1 MGTLRYGT
9 ICDTQH
15 ERNEPAGQVDMKIK
29 EKTPAK
35 EAKEAAEKLRQRLSR
50 IRHTI
55 MVMSGKGGVGKS
67 TVAANLA
74 AGLARQGY
82 AVGILDGD
90 IHGPNMP
97 KILGVEG
104 RPLKGDEDG
113 NMLPVEVYKNLSV
126 VSVANLLDNQDQ
138 PVIWRGPMKH
148 SIMRHFLSDVKWGD
162 LDFLIVDLPPGTG
175 DEPLSIAQ
183 LIREAEKER
192 PPYAVIVTTPQDIAL
207 LDSRKSV
214 EFARSLQLTILG
226 VVENMS
232 SFSCPHCGHAID
244 LFKVGGG
251 EKAAHD
257 LNVPFLGA
265 VPIDPAVVKE
275 TDLGRPFMLYN
286 MSCAAGMAFQRVV
299 EKVEKALP
307 SR

>member
-1 MGTLRYGT
+1 MN
-9 ICDTQH
+9 IQ
-15 ERNEPAGQVDMKIK
+15 

-35 EAKEAAEKLRQRLSR
+35 AKQEENKKLRERLAH

-82 AVGILDGD
+82 AVGVLDGD
-90 IHGPNMP
+90 IHGPNIP

-104 RPLKGDEDG
+104 KTLRGDNAG
-113 NMLPVEVYKNLSV
+113 NMLPIEVYKNLSV
-126 VSVANLLDNQDQ
+126 VSVGNLLENSDQ

-148 SIMRHFLSDVKWGD
+148 SIMRHFLANVAWGD

-183 LIREAEKER
+183 LITESHSDMK
-192 PPYAVIVTTPQDIAL
+192 PYAVIVTTPQDVAL

-214 EFARSLQLTILG
+214 EFAKTLDLRLLG
-226 VVENMS
+226 IIENMS

-251 EKAAHD
+251 ERAAVD
-257 LNVPFLGA
+257 LKVPFLGA
-265 VPIDPAVVKE
+265 IPIDPTVVRD
-275 TDLGRPFMLYN
+275 TDTGRPFMLYD
-286 MSCAAGMAFQRVV
+286 MSCVAGMAFQRIV
-299 EKVEKALP
+299 EKIEKLF
-307 SR
+307 

>member
-1 MGTLRYGT
+1 
-9 ICDTQH
+9 
-15 ERNEPAGQVDMKIK
+15 MKIK
-29 EKTPAK
+29 EKIPAK
-35 EAKEAAEKLRQRLSR
+35 EKQEEEQKLSERLSC

-55 MVMSGKGGVGKS
+55 MVMSGKGGVDKS

-90 IHGPNMP
+90 IHGPNIP

-104 RPLKGDEDG
+104 RPLRGDDGG
-113 NMLPVEVYKNLSV
+113 NMLPIEVYKNLSV
-126 VSVANLLDNQDQ
+126 VSVGNLLENQDQ
-138 PVIWRGPMKH
+138 PIIWRGPMKH
-148 SIMRHFLSDVKWGD
+148 SIMRHFLANVAWGE

-183 LIREAEKER
+183 LIRDAKAGMT
-192 PPYAVIVTTPQDIAL
+192 PYALVVTTPQDVAL

-214 EFARSLQLTILG
+214 EFARTLDLKMLG
-226 VVENMS
+226 IIENMS

-251 EKAAHD
+251 ERAAID
-257 LNVPFLGA
+257 LKVPFLGA
-265 VPIDPAVVKE
+265 VPIDPKVVKD
-275 TDLGRPFMLYN
+275 TDEGKPFMLYD
-286 MSCAAGMAFQRVV
+286 MSCAAGMAFQRIV
-299 EKVEKALP
+299 EKIEKMF
-307 SR
+307 

>member
-1 MGTLRYGT
+1 
-9 ICDTQH
+9 
-15 ERNEPAGQVDMKIK
+15 MKIK
-29 EKTPAK
+29 EKIPAK
-35 EAKEAAEKLRQRLSR
+35 EKQEEEQKLSERLSR

-90 IHGPNMP
+90 IHGPNIP

-104 RPLKGDEDG
+104 RPLRGDDGG
-113 NMLPVEVYKNLSV
+113 NMLPIEVYKNLSV
-126 VSVANLLDNQDQ
+126 VSVGNLLENQDQ
-138 PVIWRGPMKH
+138 PIIWRGPMKH
-148 SIMRHFLSDVKWGD
+148 SIMRHFLANVAWGE

-183 LIREAEKER
+183 LIRDAKAGMA
-192 PPYAVIVTTPQDIAL
+192 PYALVVTTPQDVAL

-214 EFARSLQLTILG
+214 EFARTLDLKMLG
-226 VVENMS
+226 IIENMS

-251 EKAAHD
+251 ERAAID
-257 LNVPFLGA
+257 LKVPFLGA
-265 VPIDPAVVKE
+265 VPIDPKVVKD
-275 TDLGRPFMLYN
+275 TDEGKPFMLYD
-286 MSCAAGMAFQRVV
+286 MSCAAGMAFQRIV
-299 EKVEKALP
+299 EKIEKMF
-307 SR
+307 

>member
-1 MGTLRYGT
+1 M
-9 ICDTQH
+9 
-15 ERNEPAGQVDMKIK
+15 NIK

-35 EAKEAAEKLRQRLSR
+35 QKQEEMSRLKERLSC
-50 IRHTI
+50 IKNTI

-82 AVGILDGD
+82 RVGILDGD
-90 IHGPNMP
+90 IHGPNIP

-104 RPLKGDEDG
+104 RPLRGDKDG
-113 NMLPVEVYKNLSV
+113 TMIPLEVYKNLSV
-126 VSVANLLDNQDQ
+126 VSVGNLLENQDQ

-148 SIMRHFLSDVKWGD
+148 TMMRHFLANVAWGE
-162 LDFLIVDLPPGTG
+162 LDFLVVDLPPGMG

-183 LIREAEKER
+183 LIRDAR
-192 PPYAVIVTTPQDIAL
+192 TGMTPYAVVVTTPQDVAL

-214 EFARSLQLTILG
+214 EFARTLDLKLLG
-226 VVENMS
+226 IIENMS

-251 EKAAHD
+251 ERAAGD
-257 LNVPFLGA
+257 LKVTFLGA
-265 VPIDPAVVKE
+265 VPIDPKVVRD
-275 TDLGRPFMLYN
+275 TDEGRPFMLYD
-286 MSCAAGMAFQRVV
+286 MSCVAGMAFQRVV
-299 EKVEKALP
+299 EKIEKML
-307 SR
+307 